1 MEAPAA
7 GTRRKRP
14 GPLKLKLFLRRSPV
28 VDRPHEIGFDE
39 TGFWVKHRRVVYG
52 MFDYQWTPELDGVEL
67 LFQGRKFGE
76 ICGPEEIQAD
86 LKEFGLPRRVCEV
99 ATIVLGTM
107 LESLLQGLPEETR
120 RDRVWTRLRMAGCEK
135 FCPDARR

>member
-1 MEAPAA
+1 M
-7 GTRRKRP
+7 
-14 GPLKLKLFLRRSPV
+14 V
-28 VDRPHEIGFDE
+28 NRPHEIGFDE
-39 TGFWVKHRRVVYG
+39 TGFWVKHRRIVYG
-52 MFDYQWTPELDGVEL
+52 MFDYQWTRELDGVEL

-107 LESLLQGLPEETR
+107 LEGLLQGLPEEAR
-120 RDRVWTRLRMAGCEK
+120 RDRVWTRLRMSGCEQ
-135 FCPDARR
+135 FCPEARR